1 MPAKMQT
8 ATFVSMRGLLIGLIL
23 FNFIS
28 LTAQDTPFPARNNSS
43 KKAEKPVY
51 GIYADYGIQTPFV
64 DLRERFGFFNSIGAG
79 VWYKVPA
86 QASFGFSIR
95 PFFGSRVFEPNL
107 LGDMA
112 GPSGSPIDQ
121 NGMLHM
127 VRAYMRGYHTQL
139 QIGRLFPVT
148 ANTQSGIHMQAG
160 VGFLQ
165 HKIKFSYDERSLPQL
180 NKPYQYGYDRLCNGI
195 TTSMAINLQHVDVK
209 NGLSGFIGVESVIG
223 FTENRRNMN
232 YPTQSAEAG
241 MRGDHYLS
249 FKGGILIPVFRKK
262 RDDEEFFN

>member
-1 MPAKMQT
+1 MQT
-8 ATFVSMRGLLIGLIL
+8 ATFVPMRRAIIGFMLLGFSPLSGQ
-23 FNFIS
+23 NPS
-28 LTAQDTPFPARNNSS
+28 YPERNNSG

-51 GIYADYGIQTPFV
+51 GIYADYGIQTPFA

-86 QASFGFSIR
+86 QISIGFSVR

-121 NGMLHM
+121 NGMLQM
-127 VRAYMRGYHTQL
+127 VRAYMRGYQTQL
-139 QIGRLFPVT
+139 QIGRLVPVS
-148 ANTQSGIHMQAG
+148 ANTQSGIHLQAG
-160 VGFLQ
+160 LGFLQ
-165 HKIKFSYDERSLPQL
+165 HKIKFSYDERTLPQL
-180 NKPYQYGYDRLCNGI
+180 NKPYQYGYDRLCNGL
-195 TTSMAINLQHVDVK
+195 TTSAAITLQHVDVK
-209 NGLSGFIGVESVIG
+209 NGLSGFFGLEYVMG

-232 YPTQSAEAG
+232 FPTQSAEKG
-241 MRGDHYLS
+241 RRGDHYIS